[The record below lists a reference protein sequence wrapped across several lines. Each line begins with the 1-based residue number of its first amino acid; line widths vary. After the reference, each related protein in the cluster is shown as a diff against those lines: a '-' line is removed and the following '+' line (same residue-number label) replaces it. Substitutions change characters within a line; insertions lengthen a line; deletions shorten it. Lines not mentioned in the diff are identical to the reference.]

1 MKLFSLILIIWSLIA
16 GQAAAQDAVGANSQ
30 EKKVLK
36 LINSLPEIISSNQ
49 ERPKD
54 RQITAYIE
62 NTPTSTQKYYAVSV
76 CDDFGGRLFAY
87 YRFWVYLPNYTIYY
101 DDFDTGKLVPL
112 KKWQKHPYGVYGV
125 RSGDK
130 AR

>member
-1 MKLFSLILIIWSLIA
+1 MKIFSLFLILCSLTL
-16 GQAAAQDAVGANSQ
+16 GKAAAQDAVGANSR

-54 RQITAYIE
+54 RQISTYIE

-76 CDDFGGRLFAY
+76 CDNAAGRLFAY
-87 YRFWVYLPNYTIYY
+87 YRFRVYLPDYTIYY
-101 DDFDTGKLVPL
+101 DDFDSGKLVPL
-112 KKWQKHPYGVYGV
+112 KKWQKHPYGIYGV
-125 RSGDK
+125 RLKTK
-130 AR
+130 AG